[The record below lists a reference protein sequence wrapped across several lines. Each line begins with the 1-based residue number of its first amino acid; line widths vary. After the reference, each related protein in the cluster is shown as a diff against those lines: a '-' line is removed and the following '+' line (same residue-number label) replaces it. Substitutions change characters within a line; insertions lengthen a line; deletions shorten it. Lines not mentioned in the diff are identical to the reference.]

1 MAPLKRKSNT
11 ASDKYGSSEKR
22 DFHVYDKVFARLRG
36 YPPWPAKITNI
47 KVDAKSKSL
56 KSKCEVYFY
65 GSNQIGQ
72 CAFTDIHDY
81 EANKERF
88 KDICQSSK
96 NLKNTFQLALEEIE
110 NDNGPLLDE
119 MEDGSVQK
127 ISFDDSV
134 EESTP
139 QTKKQKMNESVDES
153 TPKSKKKRSVGSRKE
168 ETVTNVEPYE
178 EDVVNERAEDSE
190 RQDVSSDKTQPNLD
204 NEDSPA
210 NNDTPK
216 PSSSK
221 TRPRRKTASTA
232 PQPTS
237 TARPASPPV
246 QIEKAPAPTI
256 PMSKYDDLRTECS
269 LLALENSIKE
279 SLTLNRVDFAQAL
292 SALNSIVGLKVTRL
306 MLKKNPE
313 VMDTIRKC
321 QRYSGERVKAK
332 LPPSTRSTFD
342 EHAAVVRTLATRALD
357 KFASLFTI
365 PANMEFICQYRLE
378 IAQFIKRTRDMSASD
393 VLRMTDDVI

>member
-1 MAPLKRKSNT
+1 MAPLKRKSNA

-139 QTKKQKMNESVDES
+139 QTKKQKRNESVEENDNGPLLDEMEDGSVQKISFDDSVEESTLQTKKQKMNESVEES

-204 NEDSPA
+204 DEDSPA

-221 TRPRRKTASTA
+221 TRPRRKTASTT
-232 PQPTS
+232 PQHTS

-321 QRYSGERVKAK
+321 QR
-332 LPPSTRSTFD
+332 
-342 EHAAVVRTLATRALD
+342 
-357 KFASLFTI
+357 
-365 PANMEFICQYRLE
+365 
-378 IAQFIKRTRDMSASD
+378 
-393 VLRMTDDVI
+393 

>member
-1 MAPLKRKSNT
+1 MAPLKRKSNA

-134 EESTP
+134 EESTL
-139 QTKKQKMNESVDES
+139 QTKKQKMNESVEES

-204 NEDSPA
+204 DEDSPA

-221 TRPRRKTASTA
+221 TRPRRKTASTT
-232 PQPTS
+232 PQHTS

-321 QRYSGERVKAK
+321 QR
-332 LPPSTRSTFD
+332 
-342 EHAAVVRTLATRALD
+342 
-357 KFASLFTI
+357 
-365 PANMEFICQYRLE
+365 
-378 IAQFIKRTRDMSASD
+378 
-393 VLRMTDDVI
+393 